1 MILTRRAVVAG
12 GVAMALVPKRAE
24 ADVTDSV
31 LIASDGRSIA
41 IRTVSPRRVNPRR
54 AILLLSH
61 GANGTFEGLDPLM
74 TALARD
80 RVVMAPLHVDSE
92 KHAQHGKLPPA
103 EVWRTRIE
111 DMRLL
116 AASVRTRAPLVA
128 VGHSYGALVA
138 QALGG
143 ATVFGKSVADPRIRA
158 VVAISPPGPFANFVG
173 REDWARMT
181 VPMLVTTGTADVV
194 PMIAPEWTA
203 HLASYEAN
211 KVPGTALW
219 VGEGVDHYFGKNIQR
234 LSRDAPDQSAA
245 FRVMLDIVNRYIA
258 ATVEDDR
265 AARRW
270 LRADGPKRAG
280 PRLTARWAV
289 NRQD

>member
-1 MILTRRAVVAG
+1 VILTRRAVVAG

-24 ADVTDSV
+24 ADITDSV

-41 IRTVSPRRVNPRR
+41 IRTVSPHRINPRR

-158 VVAISPPGPFANFVG
+158 VVAISPPGPFVNFVG

-194 PMIAPEWTA
+194 PMLAPEWTA
-203 HLASYEAN
+203 HLASYEAS
-211 KVPGTALW
+211 KVRGNALW

-258 ATVEDDR
+258 ATVEDDS

-270 LRADGPKRAG
+270 IWADGPKRTG